1 MLRLTDEMVT
11 SQGRFRTFLFDK
23 QNICQLRH
31 QVDVIVFSQGVV
43 VPEIAS
49 RFTHWELRQAR
60 RLQIAGTPH
69 HSADNKDYTDYTG
82 LQGAAVLLLLLLHRM
97 TGSIYTIPT
106 GQICREFAMLWETHC
121 VSCVNMHLM
130 CNLHYF
136 MCNLHYSMCITRP
149 LKVHFA
155 TRSAHSQGSH
165 RCDIVRMRRSV
176 DQSWTWSHPRW
187 HIVPCHWQFWREKL
201 TCVASQLW
209 ENVTCFNHN
218 CDKI

>member
-1 MLRLTDEMVT
+1 MFRLADVMVS
-11 SQGRFRTFLFDK
+11 SQGGFRTFLFDK

-31 QVDVIVFSQGVV
+31 QVDVIVLSQGVA
-43 VPEIAS
+43 VPQIAS

-97 TGSIYTIPT
+97 TESIYYIPT
-106 GQICREFAMLWETHC
+106 EQICREFAMLWETHC
-121 VSCVNMHLM
+121 VTCVNMHLM
-130 CNLHYF
+130 CNLHYAPAQGAF
-136 MCNLHYSMCITRP
+136 CDAQCAFPGIPPLWHCQDATIGGPELNLI
-149 LKVHFA
+149 
-155 TRSAHSQGSH
+155 
-165 RCDIVRMRRSV
+165 
-176 DQSWTWSHPRW
+176 HPRW

-209 ENVTCFNHN
+209 
-218 CDKI
+218 

>member
-1 MLRLTDEMVT
+1 MLRLADVTVT
-11 SQGRFRTFLFDK
+11 SQGGFRTFLFDK

-43 VPEIAS
+43 VPQIAS

-60 RLQIAGTPH
+60 RLQIAREPRH
-69 HSADNKDYTDYTG
+69 CADNKDYTDYTG
-82 LQGAAVLLLLLLHRM
+82 LQGAAVLLLLLLRRM
-97 TGSIYTIPT
+97 TESIIPT

-176 DQSWTWSHPRW
+176 DQS
-187 HIVPCHWQFWREKL
+187 
-201 TCVASQLW
+201 
-209 ENVTCFNHN
+209 
-218 CDKI
+218 